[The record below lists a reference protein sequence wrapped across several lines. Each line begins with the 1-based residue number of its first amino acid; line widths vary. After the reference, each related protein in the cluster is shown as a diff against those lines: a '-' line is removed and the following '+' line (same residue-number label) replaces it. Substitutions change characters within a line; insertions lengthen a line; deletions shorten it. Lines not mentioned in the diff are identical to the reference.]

1 MFVGNVFLSA
11 LVNERMIKDF
21 DHIIAGGGCA
31 GLSLAYHMHTLGCT
45 GTMLIIDREHKT
57 TNDRT
62 WCSWSEKATPFDH
75 LAQYAWG
82 ELSFADFTGKKHQSI
97 GNYRYQ
103 LLRSADFYHHIRQ
116 ILESNGKIHF
126 ITAEITD
133 FGEMGEKAYVEAN
146 GQRFFASYL
155 FNSTQLRIATQKEDK
170 SLLQHFMGWWVHTK
184 TPQFDPSK
192 AMLMDFRVPQH
203 GQTRFAYVLPVNQHL
218 ALVEY
223 TVFSKAMLSQ
233 LAYEDALK
241 IYLHQVLG
249 ITDYQIEE
257 QEFGVIPMTNTSI
270 AFSAGQRVV
279 PIGTTGGAVKP
290 SSGYAFQRIQQQ
302 TLQLARQIKNGEL
315 IDPRLPQAKRF
326 RFYDD
331 LLLHILYHHG
341 HEAQGIFSRLFR
353 KNQFASILRFLDE
366 QSHIYQE
373 LPLLA
378 SLPIQPFLLAILE
391 RFLGLPW
398 EKEITSLPAK
408 IY

>member
-1 MFVGNVFLSA
+1 
-11 LVNERMIKDF
+11 MIKDF

-45 GTMLIIDREHKT
+45 STMLIIDREHKSA
-57 TNDRT
+57 NDRT
-62 WCSWSEKATPFDH
+62 WCSWTAEATPFDH
-75 LAQYAWG
+75 LAQYTWS
-82 ELSFADFTGKKHQSI
+82 ELSFADTIGKKHQSI

-116 ILESNGKIHF
+116 ILTSNPKIHF

-133 FGEMGEKAYVEAN
+133 FGEVGEQAYVEAN
-146 GQRFFASYL
+146 GERFFARYL
-155 FNSTQLRIATQKEDK
+155 FNSTQLRQPTEKEGT
-170 SLLQHFMGWWVHTK
+170 SLLQHFMGWWVRTK

-192 AMLMDFRVPQH
+192 AMLMDFRVPQY
-203 GQTRFAYVLPVNQHL
+203 GQTRFAYVLPVDQHL

-223 TVFSKAMLSQ
+223 TVFSKAILSPPVYQ
-233 LAYEDALK
+233 DALK
-241 IYLHQVLG
+241 LYIQQVLG
-249 ITDYQIEE
+249 ITDYVIEE
-257 QEFGVIPMTNTSI
+257 QEFGVIPMANTCI
-270 AFSAGQRVV
+270 NFSVGQRVI

-302 TLQLARQIKNGEL
+302 TQRLAQQIKNGDP
-315 IDPRLPQAKRF
+315 IDPRIPQAKRF

-331 LLLHILYHHG
+331 LLLHILSHHG
-341 HEAQGIFSRLFR
+341 HESQGIFSRLFR
-353 KNQFASILRFLDE
+353 RNQFTSILRFLDE
-366 QSHIYQE
+366 RSHLHQE

-391 RFLGLPW
+391 RFLGMPW

-408 IY
+408 TY